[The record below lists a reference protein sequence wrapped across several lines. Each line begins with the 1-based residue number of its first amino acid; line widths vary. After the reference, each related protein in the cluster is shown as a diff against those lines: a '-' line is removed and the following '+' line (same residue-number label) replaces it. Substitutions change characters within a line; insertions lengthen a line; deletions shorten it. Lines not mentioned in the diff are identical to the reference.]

1 MTDLDGFEGRLL
13 HALTDL
19 DARREV
25 TPTADTANRSRP
37 PVARRRLALV
47 AVTTVL
53 VVATT
58 ALAAASGLFPT
69 APAEVRR
76 IFAGLDGD
84 RDVDADRAVRIGTI
98 DDHEAYAAPAEGGGF
113 CLYFA
118 PNPRSGPTG
127 HHCIPRVAH
136 ADEVLFTVLP
146 GHDGILVFG
155 RTGAAGA
162 THVVI
167 TFPGD
172 GGTLR
177 TPVGDSGLFG
187 ATVPEQARDTFETT
201 QQPGPKDPP
210 TKDGRPY
217 VVFDP
222 SRVADLRVVA
232 VDAHGTTVAHGVTS
246 EDWVGAGG
254 P

>member
-1 MTDLDGFEGRLL
+1 MTDLDGFERRLL

-19 DARREV
+19 DAQREV
-25 TPTADTANRSRP
+25 GPPAGTATRSRP
-37 PVARRRLALV
+37 SVARRRLVLV
-47 AVTTVL
+47 AVATVL
-53 VVATT
+53 VVGTT

-76 IFAGLDGD
+76 IFAGLGGD
-84 RDVDADRAVRIGTI
+84 RDVDADRAVRIGTV
-98 DDHEAYAAPAEGGGF
+98 DDHEAYAAPTEDGGF

-127 HHCIPRVAH
+127 HYCIPRVAH

-146 GHDGILVFG
+146 GTDGILIFG

-177 TPVGDSGLFG
+177 TPVGDAGLFG
-187 ATVPEQARDTFETT
+187 MMVPEQAKDTFWTT
-201 QQPGPKDPP
+201 HQPGPKDPP
-210 TKDGRPY
+210 TKDGGPI
-217 VVFDP
+217 VVFDEN
-222 SRVADLRVVA
+222 RVSDLRVVA

-246 EDWVGAGG
+246 VDWVAS
-254 P
+254 

>member
-1 MTDLDGFEGRLL
+1 MTDLDGFERRLL

-25 TPTADTANRSRP
+25 TPTADTADRSRP

-47 AVTTVL
+47 AVATLLIVG
-53 VVATT
+53 TT
-58 ALAAASGLFPT
+58 AVAAASGVFRT

-76 IFAGLDGD
+76 IFVGLDGD
-84 RDVDADRAVRIGTI
+84 RDVDADRAVRIGAI
-98 DDHEAYAAPAEGGGF
+98 DDHEAYAAPTEDGGF

-127 HHCIPRVAH
+127 HYCIPRVAH

-146 GHDGILVFG
+146 GTDGILIFG

-177 TPVGDSGLFG
+177 TPVGDAGFFG
-187 ATVPEQARDTFETT
+187 MMVPEQAKDTFWTT
-201 QQPGPKDPP
+201 HRAEGPAHKGRRTDRRLRREPGLRPP
-210 TKDGRPY
+210 RGRRRRTRHDGGARSD
-217 VVFDP
+217 V
-222 SRVADLRVVA
+222 RGLGGLVA
-232 VDAHGTTVAHGVTS
+232 GS
-246 EDWVGAGG
+246 
-254 P
+254 

>member
-1 MTDLDGFEGRLL
+1 MTDLDGFERRLL

-19 DARREV
+19 DARRAV
-25 TPTADTANRSRP
+25 SVPADTANRSRF
-37 PVARRRLALV
+37 PVARRRLVLV
-47 AVTTVL
+47 AVATVL
-53 VVATT
+53 VVGTT
-58 ALAAASGLFPT
+58 AFAAASGLFPT

-76 IFAGLDGD
+76 IFAGLGGD
-84 RDVDADRAVRIGTI
+84 RDVDADRAVRIGVI
-98 DDHEAYAAPAEGGGF
+98 DDHEAYAAPTEDGGF

-127 HHCIPRVAH
+127 HHCIHRVAH

-155 RTGAAGA
+155 RTGATGA

-177 TPVGDSGLFG
+177 TPVNDAGLFG

-222 SRVADLRVVA
+222 SRVADLRVAA

-246 EDWVGAGG
+246 EEWVGAGG

>member
-1 MTDLDGFEGRLL
+1 MTDLDGFERRLL

-19 DARREV
+19 DVRRAV
-25 TPTADTANRSRP
+25 TQPADTTHGSRS
-37 PVARRRLALV
+37 PVARRRLVLV

-53 VVATT
+53 VVGTT

-76 IFAGLDGD
+76 IFAGLGGD
-84 RDVDADRAVRIGTI
+84 RDVDADRAVRIGAI
-98 DDHEAYAAPAEGGGF
+98 DDHEAYAAPTEDGGF

-127 HHCIPRVAH
+127 HYCIPRVAH

-146 GHDGILVFG
+146 GTDGILIFG

-177 TPVGDSGLFG
+177 TPVGDAGFFG
-187 ATVPEQARDTFETT
+187 MMVPERAKDTFWTT
-201 QQPGPKDPP
+201 HQPGPKDPP
-210 TKDGRPY
+210 TKDRGPI
-217 VVFDP
+217 VVFDEN
-222 SRVADLRVVA
+222 RVSDLRVVA

-246 EDWVGAGG
+246 VDWVAS
-254 P
+254 

>member
-1 MTDLDGFEGRLL
+1 MTDLDGFERRLL

-19 DARREV
+19 DARRAV
-25 TPTADTANRSRP
+25 TPTADTADRSRP

-47 AVTTVL
+47 AVATLLIVG
-53 VVATT
+53 TT
-58 ALAAASGLFPT
+58 AVAAASGVFRT

-136 ADEVLFTVLP
+136 ADEVLFTALP
-146 GHDGILVFG
+146 GTGGIFIFG

-162 THVVI
+162 TQVVI

-177 TPVGDSGLFG
+177 TPVGDAGFF
-187 ATVPEQARDTFETT
+187 ATMVPEQARDRFWTT
-201 QQPGPKDPP
+201 HQPEPKDPP
-210 TKDGRPY
+210 TNDGRPI

-222 SRVADLRVVA
+222 NRVSDLRVVA

-246 EDWVGAGG
+246 VDWAMPG
-254 P
+254 

>member
-1 MTDLDGFEGRLL
+1 MTELDGFERRLL
-13 HALTDL
+13 RALTEL
-19 DARREV
+19 DARRAV
-25 TPTADTANRSRP
+25 SPPADTTDHSRP
-37 PVARRRLALV
+37 RVARRRLALM

-53 VVATT
+53 IVGTT
-58 ALAAASGLFPT
+58 AVAAASGVFPS

-76 IFAGLDGD
+76 IFAGLGGD
-84 RDVDADRAVRIGTI
+84 RDIDAERAVRIGVI
-98 DDHEAYAAPAEGGGF
+98 DDHEAYAAPTEDGGF

-146 GHDGILVFG
+146 GTDGYLIFG
-155 RTGAAGA
+155 RTGAAEA

-177 TPVGDSGLFG
+177 TPVGDAGFFG
-187 ATVPEQARDTFETT
+187 STVPEQARDTLETT
-201 QQPGPKDPP
+201 HQPGPKDPP
-210 TKDGRPY
+210 TKDGGPI
-217 VVFDP
+217 VSFDLT
-222 SRVADLRVVA
+222 RVSAIRVVA

-246 EDWVGAGG
+246 VDWVAS
-254 P
+254 